1 MLRPRVLPALLL
13 QGGRLV
19 KTVRFRKPRYVGDPI
34 NAVRIFNEKEVDEL
48 IVIDID
54 AGRAGGSIPLKL
66 ITRIAGECFMPM
78 TYGGGIRTLDQIA
91 EIMAAGVE
99 KVSIN
104 RAAVADRG
112 FVARAAKRF
121 GSQSIVVSIDVR
133 RRLFGQYE
141 ICVDGG
147 RRRAGLEP
155 VSLALEL
162 ESEGAGEILLTS
174 INQEGT
180 MTGYDVDLVRR
191 VASAVS
197 IPVIACGGAGSI
209 DDVIG
214 VVCDAGAA
222 AAAVGSM
229 AVYQGRNRGVLI
241 GFPTRKQLGPLL

>member
-1 MLRPRVLPALLL
+1 LPALLL

-54 AGRAGGSIPLKL
+54 AGRAGVSIPLKL

-191 VASAVS
+191 VASALS

-241 GFPTRKQLGPLL
+241 GFPTRKQLAPLL

>member
-54 AGRAGGSIPLKL
+54 AGRAGVSIPLKL

-214 VVCDAGAA
+214 VVCDAGAS

-241 GFPTRKQLGPLL
+241 GFPTRKQLAPLL

>member
-54 AGRAGGSIPLKL
+54 AGGAGVSIPLKL

-241 GFPTRKQLGPLL
+241 GFPTRKQLAPLL

>member
-54 AGRAGGSIPLKL
+54 AGRAGVSIPLKL

-104 RAAVADRG
+104 RAAVTDRG

-241 GFPTRKQLGPLL
+241 GFPTRKQLAPLL

>member
-54 AGRAGGSIPLKL
+54 AGRAGVSIPLKL

-91 EIMAAGVE
+91 EIMAVGVE

-241 GFPTRKQLGPLL
+241 GFPTRKQLAPLL

>member
-1 MLRPRVLPALLL
+1 MPALLL

-54 AGRAGGSIPLKL
+54 AGRAGVSIPLKL

-214 VVCDAGAA
+214 VVCDAGAS

-241 GFPTRKQLGPLL
+241 GFPTRKQLAPLL

>member
-54 AGRAGGSIPLKL
+54 AGRAGVSIPLKL

-162 ESEGAGEILLTS
+162 ESEGVGEILLTS

-241 GFPTRKQLGPLL
+241 GFPTRKQLAPLL

>member
-1 MLRPRVLPALLL
+1 MPALLL
-13 QGGRLV
+13 QAGRLV

-48 IVIDID
+48 IGIDID
-54 AGRAGGSIPLKL
+54 AGGAGVSIPLEL

-229 AVYQGRNRGVLI
+229 AVYQGRNRGILI
-241 GFPTRKQLGPLL
+241 GFPTRKQLAPLL

>member
-54 AGRAGGSIPLKL
+54 AGRAGVSIPLKL

-147 RRRAGLEP
+147 RRRAGH
-155 VSLALEL
+155 
-162 ESEGAGEILLTS
+162 
-174 INQEGT
+174 
-180 MTGYDVDLVRR
+180 R
-191 VASAVS
+191 
-197 IPVIACGGAGSI
+197 
-209 DDVIG
+209 
-214 VVCDAGAA
+214 
-222 AAAVGSM
+222 
-229 AVYQGRNRGVLI
+229 
-241 GFPTRKQLGPLL
+241 

>member
-54 AGRAGGSIPLKL
+54 AGRAGVSIPLKL

-99 KVSIN
+99 KISIN

-241 GFPTRKQLGPLL
+241 GFPTRKQLAPLL

>member
-1 MLRPRVLPALLL
+1 MPALLL

-54 AGRAGGSIPLKL
+54 AGRAGVSIPLKL
-66 ITRIAGECFMPM
+66 ISRIAGECFMPM

-91 EIMAAGVE
+91 EIMAVGVE

-214 VVCDAGAA
+214 VVCDAGAS

-241 GFPTRKQLGPLL
+241 GFPTRKQLAPLL

>member
-1 MLRPRVLPALLL
+1 MLRPRVLPVLLL

-19 KTVRFRKPRYVGDPI
+19 KTMRFRKPRYVGDPI

-66 ITRIAGECFMPM
+66 VTRIAGECFMPM

-91 EIMAAGVE
+91 DIMAAGVE

-241 GFPTRKQLGPLL
+241 GFPTRKQLAPLL

>member
-54 AGRAGGSIPLKL
+54 AGRAGVSIPLKL

-229 AVYQGRNRGVLI
+229 AVYQGRNRGILI
-241 GFPTRKQLGPLL
+241 GFPTRKQLAPLL

>member
-1 MLRPRVLPALLL
+1 MPALLL

-54 AGRAGGSIPLKL
+54 AGRAGVSIPLKL

-78 TYGGGIRTLDQIA
+78 TYCGGIRTLDQIA

-99 KVSIN
+99 KVSVN

-141 ICVDGG
+141 IYVDGG
-147 RRRAGLEP
+147 RRRTGLEP
-155 VSLALEL
+155 VSVALEL

-241 GFPTRKQLGPLL
+241 GFPTRKQLAPLL

>member
-1 MLRPRVLPALLL
+1 MPALLL

-34 NAVRIFNEKEVDEL
+34 NAVRICNEKEVDEL

-54 AGRAGGSIPLKL
+54 AGRAGVSIPLKL

-121 GSQSIVVSIDVR
+121 GSQ
-133 RRLFGQYE
+133 

-214 VVCDAGAA
+214 VVCDAGAS

-241 GFPTRKQLGPLL
+241 GFPTRKQLAPLL

>member
-13 QGGRLV
+13 QAGRLV

-54 AGRAGGSIPLKL
+54 AGGAGVSIPLKL
-66 ITRIAGECFMPM
+66 ISRIAGECFMPM

-141 ICVDGG
+141 IYVDGG
-147 RRRAGLEP
+147 RRRTGLEP
-155 VSLALEL
+155 VSVALEL

-229 AVYQGRNRGVLI
+229 AVYQGRNRGILI
-241 GFPTRKQLGPLL
+241 GFPTRKQLAPLL

>member
-1 MLRPRVLPALLL
+1 MPALLL

-54 AGRAGGSIPLKL
+54 AGRAGVSIPLKL

-241 GFPTRKQLGPLL
+241 GFPTRKQLAPLL

>member
-54 AGRAGGSIPLKL
+54 AGRAGVSIPLKL

-91 EIMAAGVE
+91 QIMAAGVE

-241 GFPTRKQLGPLL
+241 GFPTRKQLAPLL

>member
-1 MLRPRVLPALLL
+1 MPALLL

-54 AGRAGGSIPLKL
+54 AGRAGVSIPLKL

-104 RAAVADRG
+104 RAAVTDRG

>member
-1 MLRPRVLPALLL
+1 MPALLL

-54 AGRAGGSIPLKL
+54 AGRAGVSIPLKL

-78 TYGGGIRTLDQIA
+78 THGGGIRTLDQIA

-99 KVSIN
+99 KVSVN

-241 GFPTRKQLGPLL
+241 GFPTRKQLAPLL

>member
-1 MLRPRVLPALLL
+1 MPALLL

-54 AGRAGGSIPLKL
+54 AGRAGVSIPLKL

-104 RAAVADRG
+104 RATVADRG

-141 ICVDGG
+141 ISVDGG

-214 VVCDAGAA
+214 VVCDAGAS

-241 GFPTRKQLGPLL
+241 GFPTRKQLAPLL

>member
-54 AGRAGGSIPLKL
+54 AGRAGVSIPLKL

-99 KVSIN
+99 KVSVN

-241 GFPTRKQLGPLL
+241 GFPTRKQLAPLL

>member
-66 ITRIAGECFMPM
+66 VTRIAGECFMPM

-91 EIMAAGVE
+91 QIMAAGVE

-241 GFPTRKQLGPLL
+241 GFPTRKQLAPLL

>member
-1 MLRPRVLPALLL
+1 LPALLL

-66 ITRIAGECFMPM
+66 VTRIAGECFMPM

-91 EIMAAGVE
+91 QIMAAGVE

-241 GFPTRKQLGPLL
+241 GFPTRKQLAPLL

>member
-13 QGGRLV
+13 QAGRLV

-54 AGRAGGSIPLKL
+54 AGGAGVSIPLKL

-104 RAAVADRG
+104 RAAVTDRG

-147 RRRAGLEP
+147 RRRTGLEP
-155 VSLALEL
+155 VSVALEL

-229 AVYQGRNRGVLI
+229 AVYQGRNRGILI
-241 GFPTRKQLGPLL
+241 GFPTRKQLAPLL

>member
-54 AGRAGGSIPLKL
+54 AGRVGVSIPLKL

-241 GFPTRKQLGPLL
+241 GFPTRKQLAPLL